1 MHLLATLHNPIMLAS
16 FHIFLMQLS
25 PNMVMMGFKRD
36 WMRNSAEC
44 RQYVDIL
51 FAGFR
56 HNLSIGIL
64 RVKQGFDYSKII
76 ASEEVGRFRVFHQLA
91 GLGWVGFDL
100 GSSSVCPISDYLIS
114 DIYCMETF
122 FSVPRLSPKRRT
134 RRPRREP

>member
-1 MHLLATLHNPIMLAS
+1 MIKSNGSS
-16 FHIFLMQLS
+16 FSFMQLS
-25 PNMVMMGFKRD
+25 PNMVMLGFKRD

-76 ASEEVGRFRVFHQLA
+76 ASEEVSECLSVLNQIH
-91 GLGWVGFDL
+91 GL
-100 GSSSVCPISDYLIS
+100 
-114 DIYCMETF
+114 TF
-122 FSVPRLSPKRRT
+122 WIWIP
-134 RRPRREP
+134 